1 MDLDG
6 QLKNEIKAFV
16 AFLVPIDGST
26 DIIDVSQLTTFIR
39 GVDDTSNIT
48 EEFVEMVPKLDTTT
62 ATDILTA
69 LVGTLNSVEVDW
81 SCIVGLATDGAPSMI
96 GKCRYYTKGQRKSAN
111 CKWRAWF
118 LGLFTVLVAR
128 RL

>member
-39 GVDDTSNIT
+39 GVDDTLNIT

-81 SCIVGLATDGAPSMI
+81 SCIVSLATDGAPSMI
-96 GKCRYYTKGQRKSAN
+96 GKSRYCTKGQRESAN

-118 LGLFTVLVAR
+118 RGLFTVLVAR